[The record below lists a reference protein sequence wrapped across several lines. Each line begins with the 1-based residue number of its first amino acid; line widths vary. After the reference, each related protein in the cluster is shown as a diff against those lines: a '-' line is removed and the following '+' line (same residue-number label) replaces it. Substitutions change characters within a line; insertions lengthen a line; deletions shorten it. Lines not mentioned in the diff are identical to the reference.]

1 MLFRLR
7 KSVRRSEAWNV
18 DIFYSSFGVLPGE
31 IDMCVACCRGY
42 CVDYMVGKEGKVV
55 HYVFDTFMIICK
67 RTVCFNILY
76 ICYKNRL
83 VFFTKKER
91 LAIYAL

>member
-1 MLFRLR
+1 MKLGMWIYFIRLLESFRE
-7 KSVRRSEAWNV
+7 KS
-18 DIFYSSFGVLPGE
+18 I
-31 IDMCVACCRGY
+31 CVACCRGY

-55 HYVFDTFMIICK
+55 HYMFDTFMIICK

-91 LAIYAL
+91 LAIFAL